1 MILSTRLQAR
11 CFRLNV
17 FVLLF
22 GILSIHP
29 AIAETDVG
37 AQEISVFV
45 PARQKPIKAM
55 AWYPTAERGA
65 STLIGDNAVFAGTPA
80 QIDAPAKNGR
90 YPMILIAHGGFRSAP
105 NAASWLASR
114 LAQKGFIAVVVTPP
128 ALPKGPPDQSVL
140 EEVWQRPADLSAV
153 LTALTGDGPLAA
165 NIDQDRIGIV
175 GFFLGGTSVLRLV
188 GARMDAK
195 AYAGSCGGPTRSI
208 PDCTWFSR
216 GKVDLQGIDAALLQE
231 SNLDARIKAA
241 IAIDPELTET
251 FTDRSLKAVSVPI
264 DVVNLGN
271 AEQIPR
277 SLDASALGLKVPG
290 SRYQMIEDTTS
301 FSAFSQ
307 CKPKGL
313 AILKS
318 EGDDGALCQEP
329 GKRTRENIHDHL
341 ATLIEAAL
349 QGSFSQAR

>member
-1 MILSTRLQAR
+1 MILSTRPKGLSV
-11 CFRLNV
+11 RLSVLV
-17 FVLLF
+17 FLL
-22 GILSIHP
+22 GILSIDP

-37 AQEISVFV
+37 AREVSVFV
-45 PARQKPIKAM
+45 PARQKTIKTM
-55 AWYPTAERGA
+55 VWYPTAEHGA

-90 YPMILIAHGGFRSAP
+90 YPMILIAHGGFRAAP

-114 LAQKGFIAVVVTPP
+114 LAQKDFVAVVVTPP
-128 ALPKGPPDQSVL
+128 ALPKGPPVQSVL
-140 EEVWQRPADLSAV
+140 EELWQRPTDLSAV
-153 LTALTGDGPLAA
+153 LTELTGDGPLAT

-175 GFFLGGTSVLRLV
+175 GFFLGGTSALRLI

-195 AYAGSCGGPTRSI
+195 AYARSCAGEARSI
-208 PDCTWFSR
+208 PDCNWFSK
-216 GKVDLQGIDAALLQE
+216 GKIDLQGVDAALLRK
-231 SNLDARIKAA
+231 SDLDVRIKAA
-241 IAIDPELTET
+241 VAIDPELTNT
-251 FTDRSLKAVSVPI
+251 FTGPSLNAVSVPI
-264 DVVNLGN
+264 DIVNLGN
-271 AEQIPR
+271 ADQIPR
-277 SLDASALGLKVPG
+277 SLDAAALGLKVPG
-290 SRYQMIEDTTS
+290 ARYHMIEDATS

-349 QGSFSQAR
+349 QGSFSHAR